1 MCTLHEM
8 LLELHQESCDG
19 QNMLYAY
26 RILVL
31 GPLSLRH
38 VASSGSG
45 WRRRL
50 PDMEGSYKYI
60 E

>member
-19 QNMLYAY
+19 QDMLYAY

-31 GPLSLRH
+31 GSL
-38 VASSGSG
+38 VTTE
-45 WRRRL
+45 WRVLRL
-50 PDMEGSYKYI
+50 RMEETPSRYG